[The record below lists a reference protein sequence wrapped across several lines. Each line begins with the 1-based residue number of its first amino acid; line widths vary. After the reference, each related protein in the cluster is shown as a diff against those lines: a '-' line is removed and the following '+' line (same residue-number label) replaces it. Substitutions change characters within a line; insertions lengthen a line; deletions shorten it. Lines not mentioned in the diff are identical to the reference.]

1 MYNVLKTVGEYVH
14 DLGLGKKFCRFKNK
28 ITTQNRKNKPDK
40 LDLITM
46 KNLSSA
52 KTLMKRN
59 RRQCADSEEIFANHV
74 SENEEY
80 LGYKKNL
87 QLKSK
92 NTNSLMEKQAQDL
105 DQHFTK
111 QDI

>member
-1 MYNVLKTVGEYVH
+1 
-14 DLGLGKKFCRFKNK
+14 
-28 ITTQNRKNKPDK
+28 
-40 LDLITM
+40 M

-80 LGYKKNL
+80 LGYKK
-87 QLKSK
+87 KSQNAK
-92 NTNSLMEKQAQDL
+92 EKTSNPIKKWAEEMNRHFIKKDIVTVQDVP
-105 DQHFTK
+105 HH
-111 QDI
+111 